1 MWNVQGPPTFG
12 LSLAVAWLALSRR
25 RRATGLSRAPAKPL
39 PFADGAPRP
48 LPGAALTLRRREERE
63 GAGYLS
69 AETTLR
75 TVARNIRRV
84 SRRENRSRS
93 LKWRLITFASRSAA
107 SCVKFQESRIQFRPS
122 SSSIRASS
130 GDMFTLIYRTFK
142 NFFPLAKNK
151 V

>member
-1 MWNVQGPPTFG
+1 MERPGTAYLRP
-12 LSLAVAWLALSRR
+12 LSRCCL
-25 RRATGLSRAPAKPL
+25 AGSLPSSSRH
-39 PFADGAPRP
+39 RP
-48 LPGAALTLRRREERE
+48 LSCTGETVALRRRSSPAASRCRADSPPTGGE
-63 GAGYLS
+63 GGGGLPVCRDDAAHS
-69 AETTLR
+69 RAEHTTR
-75 TVARNIRRV
+75 IPTRD
-84 SRRENRSRS
+84 RSRS